1 MERESFVDEDVA
13 KYLNEHFVS
22 VKVDREEHPD
32 VDHQYMLFL
41 QATTGGGGWPL
52 SVFLT
57 PDRKPFL
64 GGTYFPPNDS
74 PQTPS
79 FMRVLHLVSD
89 LWTKEHDRIMQA
101 AEQGLDTL
109 KIISTPSEQKRELE
123 DTAEGLERNLH
134 GTYDPQNG
142 GFGPAPK
149 FPSPPTLLFLML
161 QSGETGCAMAL
172 KTLLKMS
179 MGGIHDHVGGGFH
192 RYSVDPKWHVPHFE
206 KMLYDQG
213 QLLDLYARAGRLISK
228 DDTWPREAAM
238 DIVDYVKRRLMSATT
253 GAFYS
258 AEDADS
264 LPTPEAREKKEGA
277 FAVWTIEEVNANLK
291 EDAALFCSAFDV
303 KPEGNVPSQLDI
315 HSELQGKNVLRR
327 VKTDEELASDYSINQ
342 EQVRD
347 SLLRSRE
354 NLQSVARPR
363 PHLDDKMVTAWNGFM
378 ISGLVKSFESFG
390 VEEHLSMALKAA
402 EFFASQDDQLMRYY
416 KDDGP
421 FDAPANASDYA
432 SMIKAFIDLHQV
444 TLDATWKQ
452 AAIKLQEAMN
462 ERFWD
467 QDNGGYVNS
476 SSPMLLLPMKE
487 DHDGVEPCS
496 NSLALGNLKRL
507 RLLDERFL
515 EYCRKQEEFIQSRG
529 HVPYGLTVGLCD
541 PVMLQLVAVKVE
553 DAKEWLDVVLQSR
566 ESEYQVVIDFV
577 PGSELSA
584 HICKDSTCGP
594 PLKTIEEVKEA
605 MP

>member
-1 MERESFVDEDVA
+1 
-13 KYLNEHFVS
+13 
-22 VKVDREEHPD
+22 
-32 VDHQYMLFL
+32 MLL
-41 QATTGGGGWPL
+41 Q
-52 SVFLT
+52 
-57 PDRKPFL
+57 R
-64 GGTYFPPNDS
+64 
-74 PQTPS
+74 
-79 FMRVLHLVSD
+79 
-89 LWTKEHDRIMQA
+89 
-101 AEQGLDTL
+101 AEQGCDV
-109 KIISTPSEQKRELE
+109 
-123 DTAEGLERNLH
+123 
-134 GTYDPQNG
+134 
-142 GFGPAPK
+142 
-149 FPSPPTLLFLML
+149 
-161 QSGETGCAMAL
+161 AL

-179 MGGIHDHVGGGFH
+179 MGGIHDHVG
-192 RYSVDPKWHVPHFE
+192 PKWHVPHFE

-238 DIVDYVKRRLMSATT
+238 DIVDYIKRRLMSATT

-264 LPTPEAREKKEGA
+264 LPTADAKEKKEGA
-277 FAVWTIEEVNANLK
+277 FAVWTIEQVNSNLK
-291 EDAALFCSAFDV
+291 DDAALFCSAFDV
-303 KPEGNVPSQLDI
+303 KPEGNVPAQLDI
-315 HSELQGKNVLRR
+315 HDELQGKNVLRR
-327 VKTDEELASDYSINQ
+327 VKTDEELASEYSINQ

-363 PHLDDKMVTAWNGFM
+363 PHLDDKMVTAWN
-378 ISGLVKSFESFG
+378 SFG

-402 EFFASQDDQLMRYY
+402 EFFASQDDQLMRSY

-421 FDAPANASDYA
+421 SDAPANASDYA

-444 TLDATWKQ
+444 TLDAKWKQ
-452 AAIKLQEAMN
+452 AAIKLQDAMN

-467 QDNGGYVNS
+467 QGNGGYVNS

-515 EYCRKQEEFIQSRG
+515 EYCRKQEEFIQSCG

-541 PVMLQLVAVKVE
+541 PVLLQLVAVKVE

-584 HICKDSTCGP
+584 HICKNSTCGP